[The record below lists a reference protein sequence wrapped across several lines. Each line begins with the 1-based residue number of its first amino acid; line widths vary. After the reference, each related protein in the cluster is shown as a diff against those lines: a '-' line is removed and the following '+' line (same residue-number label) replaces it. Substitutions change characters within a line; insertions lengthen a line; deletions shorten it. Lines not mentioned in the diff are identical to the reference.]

1 MSERLFPFLSPPRKI
16 DRPPPPK
23 VVVRPAP
30 APPKVA
36 VRLAP
41 APPKVAV
48 RLAPAPPKVAVR
60 LAPAPPKVAVRPAQ
74 APPVR
79 PKVTL
84 RPPLKAYPY
93 GFRPPGK
100 EQVDHDSR
108 LEKAVEA
115 AEFVNETADWM
126 ENAGWAANKLP
137 ASVRQRITAQAPRL
151 VSGLTKATTFAAKRN
166 PQINAAL
173 QSIDLARLAFD
184 PSYRQSAID
193 SLDTIADNPIPI
205 LDNRI
210 YNSSTAL
217 QAIDRAPSTI
227 YAQGAGVG
235 KTTPWVR
242 EAKQEEA
249 DQKYTAL
256 KQHTEQWI
264 RDRQNARAAEAAQSN
279 EAASA
284 ERIRRELIKRGLLDS
299 RGRDRAGFA

>member
-1 MSERLFPFLSPPRKI
+1 M
-16 DRPPPPK
+16 
-23 VVVRPAP
+23 A
-30 APPKVA
+30 
-36 VRLAP
+36 
-41 APPKVAV
+41 
-48 RLAPAPPKVAVR
+48 
-60 LAPAPPKVAVRPAQ
+60 
-74 APPVR
+74 
-79 PKVTL
+79 
-84 RPPLKAYPY
+84 
-93 GFRPPGK
+93 
-100 EQVDHDSR
+100 
-108 LEKAVEA
+108 
-115 AEFVNETADWM
+115 
-126 ENAGWAANKLP
+126 
-137 ASVRQRITAQAPRL
+137 
-151 VSGLTKATTFAAKRN
+151 SGLVKTASGLAKATTFAAKRN
-166 PQINAAL
+166 PQMNAAL
-173 QSIDLARLAFD
+173 QSIDLARLVLD

-242 EAKQEEA
+242 EAKQGEA